1 MTEKHAPFLQE
12 KKEDFKSLMAL
23 AAKLAGVRRVN
34 GLPLYLILA
43 AIMAF
48 VIIAVSV
55 GMDRSIQ
62 PEAAAEVVKEKQG
75 DSSQLALAVA
85 GTQVT
90 GMVPAASSGT
100 SPESTLQST
109 IVPIAMSD
117 DQNSPPL
124 SPRLQGN
131 AIKPVNDP
139 EITRIAQE
147 KMQLFENAVKS
158 KTDVP
163 VPELKSS
170 QRTEVLSRISDTQQQ
185 IAALQS
191 DDPNVTFQ
199 ARLAQLQNGGNSPDN
214 TPAKLLNASGTS
226 SNEIKQ
232 FDNNGKSNR
241 WALDQQVEA
250 PPTPYT
256 LSAGFIIPATL
267 ISGINSD
274 LPGQIIGQ
282 VSQNVYDTATGRYLL
297 IPQGSRL
304 VGSYSNNVAYG
315 QSRVLIAW
323 QRIVFPNGNTLDI
336 GAMPGADGIGEAG
349 FEDQVNNHY
358 LRIFGS
364 AILMSG
370 ITAGVSLS
378 QDQNANSIYS
388 QPTTSS
394 IISQSL
400 GQQLGTTATQMIN
413 KNLNISPTLEIR
425 PGFRFNVMCVK
436 DLALTKPYAT
446 LDN

>member
-1 MTEKHAPFLQE
+1 MSDDDKNLIPGASPAVLP
-12 KKEDFKSLMAL
+12 KG
-23 AAKLAGVRRVN
+23 AGVRRVN
-34 GLPLYLILA
+34 NVPVYLACA
-43 AIMAF
+43 AIGGFLLMM
-48 VIIAVSV
+48 VWVGIDHTQQPQAV
-55 GMDRSIQ
+55 Q
-62 PEAAAEVVKEKQG
+62 ETKKEKSG
-75 DSSQLALAVA
+75 DTQQLAQTIA
-85 GTQVT
+85 GNRTD
-90 GMVPAASSGT
+90 GMVPAENPSSAA
-100 SPESTLQST
+100 
-109 IVPIAMSD
+109 VPIALVD
-117 DQNSPPL
+117 GASPPDDL
-124 SPRLQGN
+124 HNPPLPPLLKSDTL
-131 AIKPVNDP
+131 KPANDP
-139 EITRIAQE
+139 ETTRIAQE

-158 KTDVP
+158 KSNVP
-163 VPELKSS
+163 MPELKSS

-191 DDPNVTFQ
+191 DDPNVAFQ
-199 ARLAQLQNGGNSPDN
+199 ARLAQLQSGD
-214 TPAKLLNASGTS
+214 TASGKLMKASDTPS
-226 SNEIKQ
+226 EFKQ
-232 FDNNGKSNR
+232 FDNNSKTNR

-256 LSAGFIIPATL
+256 LRAGFIIPATL

-282 VSQNVYDTATGRYLL
+282 FSQNVYDTATGRYLL

-315 QSRVLIAW
+315 QSHVLIAW

-378 QDQNANSIYS
+378 QDHNANSIYS

-394 IISQSL
+394 IISESL
-400 GQQLGTTATQMIN
+400 GQQLGTTTTQMIN

-436 DLALTKPYAT
+436 DLALTQPYAT
-446 LDN
+446 VDNRRDTP